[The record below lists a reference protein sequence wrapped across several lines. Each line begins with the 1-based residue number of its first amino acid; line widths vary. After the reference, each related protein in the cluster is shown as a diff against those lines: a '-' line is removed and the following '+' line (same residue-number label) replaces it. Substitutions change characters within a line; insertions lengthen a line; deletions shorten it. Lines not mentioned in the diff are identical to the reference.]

1 MRILIAS
8 SAYAPAMNGQAVFTT
23 NLAEGLARRNHEVIV
38 VMDSPNG
45 KASRS
50 EVNGVVIQ
58 ELRSIYFKYFS
69 VEVHFSAFPVRG
81 IKQIIKSFQPEIV
94 HVQDHFP
101 ICRNVARTAR
111 KLGIKTVGSNHFLP
125 ENFAPYIPAYS
136 ALKPIVNWIL
146 WQWMLAVYKH
156 TDAISAQSL
165 AAARIIQRQKLSMPI
180 LPISCGIDLERF
192 HPDPS
197 VDRQV
202 FRQRYGIDSQKKT
215 FMFLGRV
222 DAEKRVDLLIR
233 AAHKLSRKDI
243 QLVIGGSG
251 RAQDEMHRLADELQV
266 TDKVRFTGFISRQDL
281 PRLLNS
287 IDVFVMPSE
296 AELLSISTLEAM
308 ACARPVLLAN
318 VLALPEL
325 VRVGENG
332 YLFEPGDVENLVLY
346 MNILADHHER
356 WGKMGMVSREVA
368 QAHSLDETVK
378 KFEKLYTQL
387 ITQGEVNEV
396 NLGIGAMV

>member
-23 NLAEGLARRNHEVIV
+23 NLAEGLARRNHEVV
-38 VMDSPNG
+38 VMIDSPNG
-45 KASRS
+45 KASRN
-50 EVNGVVIQ
+50 EENGVVVE
-58 ELRSIYFKYFS
+58 ELRSIYFKYYN
-69 VEVHFSAFPVRG
+69 VEIHFSPFPARG

-101 ICRNVARTAR
+101 ICRIAARTAR
-111 KLGIKTVGSNHFLP
+111 KHGIKTVGSNHFLP
-125 ENFAPYIPAYS
+125 ENMAPYIPAYS
-136 ALKPIVNWIL
+136 ALKPLINWIL

-180 LPISCGIDLERF
+180 LPISCGIDLEHF

-197 VDRQV
+197 IDRQLY
-202 FRQRYGIDSQKKT
+202 RQRYGIDSQKKT
-215 FMFLGRV
+215 FMFLGRI
-222 DAEKRVDLLIR
+222 DGEKRIDLLLQ
-233 AAHKLSRKDI
+233 AAHKLSRKDV
-243 QLVIGGSG
+243 QLVVAGSG
-251 RAQDEMHRLADELQV
+251 RVQDEMHRLADDLQV

-281 PRLLNS
+281 PGLLNS

-318 VLALPEL
+318 ALALPEL
-325 VRVGENG
+325 VRAGENG
-332 YLFEPGDVENLVLY
+332 YLFKPGDVDDLILY
-346 MNILADHHER
+346 MNILADQSAR
-356 WGKMGMVSREVA
+356 WEKMGMVSREVA
-368 QAHSLDETVK
+368 QAHSLDETVQ
-378 KFEKLYTQL
+378 KFERLYAQL
-387 ITQGEVNEV
+387 ITQGAVSEVG
-396 NLGIGAMV
+396 LGMDAAV